1 MSLHVHSSYSSWQ
14 GLHDPRHTRVRGAN
28 TEQHNGGHPHA
39 QECPDTIPKDPNSPY
54 LWFLVPKKA
63 LKSYNREYLDPL
75 GIFSLGLG
83 FRVMP
88 TYSRSVGP
96 LAKRTPS
103 PAETL

>member
-75 GIFSLGLG
+75 GQGLRTQGHCLRMLTFFLKDAGFLG
-83 FRVMP
+83 FR
-88 TYSRSVGP
+88 SFR
-96 LAKRTPS
+96 A
-103 PAETL
+103 